1 MVGGEVDGVPQ
12 TRVTA
17 HVLPGAKSHCKSAP
31 VYPLAIT
38 GAVGVIM
45 SKEITICGGLLRTPS
60 DKIKGEIISQTTNA
74 CYRLEETGWVKVDEL
89 KIGRAFA
96 ASAFLPG
103 RGWWITG
110 GVSMGNTEVL
120 GIESPLTSTE
130 LMSIEDEEKGEEYK
144 FLVDEPNLPTE
155 SGLSHHCLVRIDK
168 YRVLLIGGM
177 TEDNNYVSGVW
188 LFDWKKR
195 KWDEWTDLKYGRHS
209 HACSVALGG
218 EFVVVAGGE
227 TEHETVHGGGSQVST
242 CLRCMIKKL
251 IRLNKSSL
259 IYLFL
264 RFSFLIHSS

>member
-1 MVGGEVDGVPQ
+1 LIILRIPLKIFCFYYFFQKILDHGVLLMVGGEVDGVPQ

-31 VYPLAIT
+31 IYPLAIT

-45 SKEITICGGLLRTPS
+45 SKEITICGGLLRTLS
-60 DKIKGEIISQTTNA
+60 DKNKDVIISQTTNA
-74 CYRLEETGWVKVDEL
+74 CYRLEEDNGWVKVDEL

-130 LMSIEDEEKGEEYK
+130 LMPIEDEEKGEEYK

-177 TEDNNYVSGVW
+177 TEGNSYVPGVW

-209 HACSVALGG
+209 HACSMALGG

-227 TEHETVHGGGSQVST
+227 TEHETVHGSGSQV
-242 CLRCMIKKL
+242 L
-251 IRLNKSSL
+251 I
-259 IYLFL
+259 
-264 RFSFLIHSS
+264 